1 MSVTVSRRPTLHL
14 GFLRSLTGVIGAT
27 LLTFVL
33 GVAFLGPLF
42 APYSP
47 NAAVGQPLSGPTS
60 QNLLGTDEIGRD
72 VFSRV
77 LNGGHSVVLL
87 ALAATA
93 IAYLSGLLVGLVAGY
108 VRNLLDPV
116 LMRAVDVLLSFP
128 PLLFLL
134 VLITATGTSVTWL
147 VVGVAIVQAP
157 GIARLVRTVTL
168 EASVRGYVEAAVAR
182 GEPTSAILR
191 REILPNIA
199 PALIADAG
207 LRYTFS
213 VLLIA
218 AANFLTIGLQPPA
231 SDWGLMI
238 SQNREYISINPW
250 SVAAPALLIAGLT
263 IGINLVGDAL
273 GRSLGRSSTAGFT
286 R

>member
-1 MSVTVSRRPTLHL
+1 MSRRLR
-14 GFLRSLTGVIGAT
+14 FLRFPSGVIG
-27 LLTFVL
+27 LTMTIFVL

-47 NAAVGQPLSGPTS
+47 NAPVGSPLSGPS
-60 QNLLGTDEIGRD
+60 GHSLLGTDAIGRD
-72 VFSRV
+72 VLSRV
-77 LNGGHSVVLL
+77 LHGGYSVVLL
-87 ALAATA
+87 ALAATV
-93 IAYLSGLLVGLVAGY
+93 IAYACGVLVGLVAGY
-108 VRNLLDPV
+108 VRGWPDPL
-116 LMRAVDVLLSFP
+116 LMRGVDVFLAFP

-134 VLITATGTSVTWL
+134 VLITATGTSVEAL

-168 EASVRGYVEAAVAR
+168 EASVRAYVEAAVAR
-182 GEPTSAILR
+182 GEGTGAILR

-207 LRYTFS
+207 LRFTFS

-238 SQNREYISINPW
+238 SQNRQYISINPW
-250 SVAAPALLIAGLT
+250 AVAAPAALIAMLT
-263 IGINLVGDAL
+263 IGVNLTGDAI
-273 GRSLGRSSTAGFT
+273 GRSMGRSRAAGWF